1 MSLLKENND
10 KRYVVKMGTVFV
22 AGNPFKW
29 TFGLGSELTRELRF
43 TDEIMNTWST
53 EDLEDA
59 ELVSNEYGGEI
70 YVLNVGLEP
79 A

>member
-1 MSLLKENND
+1 MPSIKEDKN
-10 KRYVVKMGTVFV
+10 KRYVVKIGTVFV

-29 TFGLGSELTRELRF
+29 TFGLGSELTHELRF
-43 TDEIMNTWST
+43 TDEIMNVWYT
-53 EDLEDA
+53 EDLEKA

-70 YVLNVGLEP
+70 HVLNVGLEP